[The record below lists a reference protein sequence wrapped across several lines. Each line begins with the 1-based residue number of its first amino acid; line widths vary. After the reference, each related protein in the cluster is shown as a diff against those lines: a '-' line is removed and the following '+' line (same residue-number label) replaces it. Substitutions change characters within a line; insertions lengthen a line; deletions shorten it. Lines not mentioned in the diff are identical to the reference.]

1 MKKMKTNG
9 GVKPWLFLLPTLL
22 LILFWMIRPLVQTLL
37 YTLCDW
43 NMLPGTSP
51 TYVGLQNFKELFTA
65 REFGKAIC
73 NTFYYILMMLPF
85 SVVIPLII
93 AALIQTMGKKSARVF
108 RVLIFLPMIMPPVAT
123 ASVFQWLLHQTNGL
137 INHIFLSMGIIDT
150 GINFFM
156 DQDLARPIIA
166 LISGWKMIGFSAL
179 MFSAAMTHI
188 NPEYIEAARLDGSGA
203 IHRFFDFT
211 IPLLSPTIMMMIM
224 MSILF
229 SSQWTF
235 SYIDVLT
242 QGGPLSSTTNI
253 YYMIYRYAFTNSNV
267 GMNAAASVVLLVI
280 FGAIAV
286 ILQTVSRKVAFYD
299 N

>member
-1 MKKMKTNG
+1 
-9 GVKPWLFLLPTLL
+9 
-22 LILFWMIRPLVQTLL
+22 
-37 YTLCDW
+37 
-43 NMLPGTSP
+43 
-51 TYVGLQNFKELFTA
+51 
-65 REFGKAIC
+65 
-73 NTFYYILMMLPF
+73 
-85 SVVIPLII
+85 
-93 AALIQTMGKKSARVF
+93 
-108 RVLIFLPMIMPPVAT
+108 
-123 ASVFQWLLHQTNGL
+123 
-137 INHIFLSMGIIDT
+137 
-150 GINFFM
+150 
-156 DQDLARPIIA
+156 
-166 LISGWKMIGFSAL
+166 

-267 GMNAAASVVLLVI
+267 GMSAAASVVLLVI